1 MFFID
6 EKRKPMLAAD
16 KAEIRVQSQIDRST
30 EITMH
35 GLYLAYGMI
44 KTPEPEGPRAR
55 REAEEKFYAEF
66 RGPGILT
73 RIVSA
78 FKNVRRRSDRDRDQ
92 GGQSASRNQ
101 AEAKGNEEVFI
112 TRAGNSDGAGAIFGH
127 HHERLPTKNLT
138 DQCRV
143 PASSETS
150 CSNSRCAGIEVSM
163 TRAS

>member
-1 MFFID
+1 
-6 EKRKPMLAAD
+6 
-16 KAEIRVQSQIDRST
+16 
-30 EITMH
+30 MH
-35 GLYLAYGMI
+35 EPYLAYGLI
-44 KTPEPEGPRAR
+44 KRPKPEGPKAR

-66 RGPGILT
+66 RMPGILT
-73 RIVSA
+73 RMVSA
-78 FKNVRRRSDRDRDQ
+78 FKNVRSRSERDCDQ
-92 GGQSASRNQ
+92 GGQSASRDHGESKDGKKVVI
-101 AEAKGNEEVFI
+101 AG
-112 TRAGNSDGAGAIFGH
+112 AGNSDGAGAISGH

>member
-1 MFFID
+1 
-6 EKRKPMLAAD
+6 
-16 KAEIRVQSQIDRST
+16 
-30 EITMH
+30 MH

-44 KTPEPEGPRAR
+44 KTPEPQGPKAR

-66 RGPGILT
+66 RVSGILT
-73 RIVSA
+73 RMVSA
-78 FKNVRRRSDRDRDQ
+78 FKDVGRCSDRDRDQ
-92 GGQSASRNQ
+92 GGQSASRDQ
-101 AEAKGNEEVFI
+101 AEAKGNEEVVI
-112 TRAGNSDGAGAIFGH
+112 ARTCNSNGAGAISGH

>member
-1 MFFID
+1 
-6 EKRKPMLAAD
+6 
-16 KAEIRVQSQIDRST
+16 
-30 EITMH
+30 MH

-44 KTPEPEGPRAR
+44 KTPEPEGPKAR

-66 RGPGILT
+66 CMPGILT
-73 RIVSA
+73 RMVSA
-78 FKNVRRRSDRDRDQ
+78 FKNVRRGSERDRDQ
-92 GGQSASRNQ
+92 GGQSASRDQ
-101 AEAKGNEEVFI
+101 AEAKGNEEVVI
-112 TRAGNSDGAGAIFGH
+112 TRAGNSDGAGAISGH

>member
-1 MFFID
+1 
-6 EKRKPMLAAD
+6 
-16 KAEIRVQSQIDRST
+16 
-30 EITMH
+30 MH

-44 KTPEPEGPRAR
+44 KTPEPQGPKAR

-66 RGPGILT
+66 RVPGILT
-73 RIVSA
+73 RMVSA
-78 FKNVRRRSDRDRDQ
+78 LNVRRSSERDCDQ
-92 GGQSASRNQ
+92 GGQSTSRDH
-101 AEAKGNEEVFI
+101 AEAKDGKEVVI
-112 TRAGNSDGAGAIFGH
+112 ARAGDSDGAGAISGH

>member
-1 MFFID
+1 MFFIN

-16 KAEIRVQSQIDRST
+16 KAEILVQSQIDRST

-44 KTPEPEGPRAR
+44 KTPEPQGPKAR

-66 RGPGILT
+66 RVPGILT
-73 RIVSA
+73 RMVSA
-78 FKNVRRRSDRDRDQ
+78 LNVGRSSERDCDQ
-92 GGQSASRNQ
+92 GGQSTSRNQ
-101 AEAKGNEEVFI
+101 AEAKGNEEVVI
-112 TRAGNSDGAGAIFGH
+112 ARAGNSDGAGAISGH

>member
-1 MFFID
+1 MFFIN

-44 KTPEPEGPRAR
+44 KTPQPEGPKAR

-73 RIVSA
+73 RMVSA
-78 FKNVRRRSDRDRDQ
+78 LNVRRSSERDCDQ
-92 GGQSASRNQ
+92 GGQSASRDH
-101 AEAKGNEEVFI
+101 AEAKDGKEVVI
-112 TRAGNSDGAGAIFGH
+112 AGAGNSDGAGAISGH

-163 TRAS
+163 TRVS

>member
-1 MFFID
+1 
-6 EKRKPMLAAD
+6 
-16 KAEIRVQSQIDRST
+16 
-30 EITMH
+30 MH

-44 KTPEPEGPRAR
+44 KTPEPEGPKAR

-66 RGPGILT
+66 CMPGILT

-78 FKNVRRRSDRDRDQ
+78 FENVRRSSERDCDQ
-92 GGQSASRNQ
+92 GGHGASRNQ
-101 AEAKGNEEVFI
+101 AEAKGNEEVVI
-112 TRAGNSDGAGAIFGH
+112 TRAGNSDGAGAISGH

>member
-44 KTPEPEGPRAR
+44 KTPEPQGPKAR

-73 RIVSA
+73 RMVSA
-78 FKNVRRRSDRDRDQ
+78 LNVRRGSDRDRDQ
-92 GGQSASRNQ
+92 GGQSASRDQ
-101 AEAKGNEEVFI
+101 AEAKGNEEVVI
-112 TRAGNSDGAGAIFGH
+112 AGAGNSDGAGAISGH

>member
-1 MFFID
+1 
-6 EKRKPMLAAD
+6 
-16 KAEIRVQSQIDRST
+16 
-30 EITMH
+30 MH

-66 RGPGILT
+66 RGPGILI

-78 FKNVRRRSDRDRDQ
+78 FKNVRRSSERDCDQ
-92 GGQSASRNQ
+92 GGQSASRHQ
-101 AEAKGNEEVFI
+101 AEAKGNEEVVI
-112 TRAGNSDGAGAIFGH
+112 ARAGNSDGAGAISGH

-150 CSNSRCAGIEVSM
+150 CSNSRCAGIKVSM

>member
-1 MFFID
+1 
-6 EKRKPMLAAD
+6 
-16 KAEIRVQSQIDRST
+16 
-30 EITMH
+30 MH
-35 GLYLAYGMI
+35 ETYLAYGMM
-44 KTPEPEGPRAR
+44 KRPKPEGPKAR

-66 RGPGILT
+66 RMPGILT
-73 RIVSA
+73 RMVSA
-78 FKNVRRRSDRDRDQ
+78 FKNVRPRSERDCDQ

-101 AEAKGNEEVFI
+101 AEAKGNEEVVI
-112 TRAGNSDGAGAIFGH
+112 TRAGNSDGAGAISGH

>member
-1 MFFID
+1 
-6 EKRKPMLAAD
+6 
-16 KAEIRVQSQIDRST
+16 
-30 EITMH
+30 MH

-44 KTPEPEGPRAR
+44 KTPEPEGPKAR

-66 RGPGILT
+66 CGPSILT
-73 RIVSA
+73 RVVSA
-78 FKNVRRRSDRDRDQ
+78 FKNVRRSSERDCDQ

-101 AEAKGNEEVFI
+101 AEAKGNEEVVI
-112 TRAGNSDGAGAIFGH
+112 ARAGDSDGAGAISGH

-150 CSNSRCAGIEVSM
+150 CSNSRCAGMEVSM